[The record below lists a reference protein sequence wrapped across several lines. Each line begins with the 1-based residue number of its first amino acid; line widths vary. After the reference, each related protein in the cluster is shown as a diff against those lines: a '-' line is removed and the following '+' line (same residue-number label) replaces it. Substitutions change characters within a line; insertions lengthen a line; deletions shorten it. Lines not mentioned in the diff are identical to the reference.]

1 MLFRAADD
9 PLLIVLAAWALV
21 ALFVAIPVVLY
32 LGRDHRRGVLGRLR
46 RLIAKPEPVSV
57 AAPPGLPAASEAA
70 GLPVKEHGTVAPQES
85 AAAAPKPGSWWAPPP
100 DALTPGGPANVP
112 GPLAAKPPAWSG
124 SRVSRDT
131 IAPLAD
137 RVDRSRR
144 LVACEAKVGLKLSE
158 LPRDRW
164 VMDSYVLVGV
174 HRVPFVVLGETG
186 VFGIW
191 PLDGAPHPQDPAYF
205 DDGAKVLQNLLP
217 GYAGE
222 VQAGMCR
229 AFDPTMQ
236 PRWWLAPPA
245 KVGGWVMGL
254 DWLIPWLE
262 HFGTE
267 HGLGTEDV
275 ARFDRLAGPHWERR
289 AKGVPLSRPPR
300 SG

>member
-1 MLFRAADD
+1 MPFLAAAD
-9 PLLIVLAAWALV
+9 PLLIVLAGWALV
-21 ALFVAIPVVLY
+21 ALFVAIAVVLFA
-32 LGRDHRRGVLGRLR
+32 GRRREHGVLARIHH
-46 RLIAKPEPVSV
+46 LIATPKRRVDLASPAGLPEP
-57 AAPPGLPAASEAA
+57 SEAA
-70 GLPVKEHGTVAPQES
+70 GLPRVAKAAARGQPAATPTAAGPTNPDTVATI
-85 AAAAPKPGSWWAPPP
+85 PGSESPR
-100 DALTPGGPANVP
+100 
-112 GPLAAKPPAWSG
+112 PPASPAPLG
-124 SRVSRDT
+124 SRVASET
-131 IAPLAD
+131 LAPLAD

-164 VMDSYVLVGV
+164 VVDSYVLVGG

-191 PLDGAPHPQDPAYF
+191 PLDGAHHPRDPAFF
-205 DDGAKVLQNLLP
+205 DDAAKVLQNLLP

-236 PRWWLAPPA
+236 PRWWFAPPA

-267 HGLGTEDV
+267 HGLRAEDV

-289 AKGVPLSRPPR
+289 ARGVPLPRPPR

>member
-1 MLFRAADD
+1 MPFPAAAD
-9 PLLIVLAAWALV
+9 LLPGLLAWGLV
-21 ALFVAIPVVLY
+21 ALFVALTIVLFE
-32 LGRDHRRGVLGRLR
+32 GRRREHGVLR
-46 RLIAKPEPVSV
+46 RLHHLIATPKRRVDLASPAGLLEP
-57 AAPPGLPAASEAA
+57 SEAA
-70 GLPVKEHGTVAPQES
+70 GLPRAAKAAASDQPAATPT
-85 AAAAPKPGSWWAPPP
+85 AAAPTNPDTVARTPASESPRPPAPP
-100 DALTPGGPANVP
+100 ALP
-112 GPLAAKPPAWSG
+112 G
-124 SRVSRDT
+124 SRVASET
-131 IAPLAD
+131 LAPLAD

-144 LVACEAKVGLKLSE
+144 LAASEAKVGLKLSE

-164 VMDSYVLVGV
+164 VVDSYVMVGG
-174 HRVPFVVLGETG
+174 HRIPYVVLGETG

-191 PLDGAPHPQDPAYF
+191 PLDGAHHPQDPAYVN
-205 DDGAKVLQNLLP
+205 DDAKVLQNLLP

-229 AFDPTMQ
+229 AFDPKMQ

-254 DWLIPWLE
+254 NWLIPWLE

-275 ARFDRLAGPHWERR
+275 ARFDRLAGPHWAQR
-289 AKGVPLSRPPR
+289 AKDVPLSRPPR